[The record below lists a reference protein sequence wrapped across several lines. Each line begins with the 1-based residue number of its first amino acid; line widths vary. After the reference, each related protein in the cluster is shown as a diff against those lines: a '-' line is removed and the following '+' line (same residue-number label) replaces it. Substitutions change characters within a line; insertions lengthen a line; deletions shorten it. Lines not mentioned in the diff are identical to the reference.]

1 MLRSRF
7 TRGQEP
13 QPCPHLCLCFGA
25 PIPPPSGG
33 QAFEFAKIP
42 GGMSPSERPEK
53 VRVNGPSR
61 GASSCEHNGAIGPGD
76 SAGRK
81 HRGEDPR
88 AHGTKR
94 DRRPS
99 SLGIRSCGHNPM
111 RVRTQKNTN
120 RIKQRKYLRR
130 GIGEAVRLAGRSII
144 RPGHAQRRGVLTG
157 RRGLGPASDVL
168 PRGSLGVSPKT
179 IGLQNS
185 ETRNLTKP
193 NPMRPPTYLQRR
205 NQQPCSDEFVSH
217 I

>member
-1 MLRSRF
+1 MLRIH
-7 TRGQEP
+7 TGKEP
-13 QPCPHLCLCFGA
+13 QPCPHLCVCVSA
-25 PIPPPSGG
+25 PPSPPLCVGW
-33 QAFEFAKIP
+33 QAFKFEKIP

-61 GASSCEHNGAIGPGD
+61 GASSCGHNGTIGPGD
-76 SAGRK
+76 SAGWK

-88 AHGTKR
+88 AHGTKS

-99 SLGIRSCGHNPM
+99 SLGIQICGHNPM
-111 RVRTQKNTN
+111 CVRTQKNTS

-168 PRGSLGVSPKT
+168 PRGSLRVSPKT
-179 IGLQNS
+179 IEPRIRKLATLPNQ
-185 ETRNLTKP
+185 TRCAHK
-193 NPMRPPTYLQRR
+193 
-205 NQQPCSDEFVSH
+205 
-217 I
+217 